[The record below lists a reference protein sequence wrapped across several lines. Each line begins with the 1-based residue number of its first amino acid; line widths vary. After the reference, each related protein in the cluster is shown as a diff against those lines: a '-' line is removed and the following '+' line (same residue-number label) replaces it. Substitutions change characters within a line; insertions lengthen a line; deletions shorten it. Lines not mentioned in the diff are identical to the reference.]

1 MKVKQT
7 WFIDGEVVS
16 QSYIKILAVKLGA
29 CSVYNQ
35 YNFANIPF
43 NVCTKFLMSYGINLD
58 VKTELID
65 E

>member
-29 CSVYNQ
+29 CSV
-35 YNFANIPF
+35 
-43 NVCTKFLMSYGINLD
+43 
-58 VKTELID
+58 
-65 E
+65 